1 MRKAQEA
8 MPAVRERLVM
18 LEHEHRTASIFPV
31 AHVNHE
37 RIMAGDLSVPREDAR
52 EYISPEGIVFVV
64 NAPEWYVQET
74 RHLATV
80 EMSNVIRQTVN
91 YQRPGAATP
100 TGSPFLKIL
109 PWLVAAALA
118 ILWAVKP

>member
-1 MRKAQEA
+1 M
-8 MPAVRERLVM
+8 VV
-18 LEHEHRTASIFPV
+18 LEHDHRTASILPV

-37 RIMAGDLSVPREDAR
+37 RILAGDCSVPREDAR
-52 EYISPEGIVFVV
+52 EYITPEGILYVV
-64 NAPEWYVQET
+64 NAPEWYIQET